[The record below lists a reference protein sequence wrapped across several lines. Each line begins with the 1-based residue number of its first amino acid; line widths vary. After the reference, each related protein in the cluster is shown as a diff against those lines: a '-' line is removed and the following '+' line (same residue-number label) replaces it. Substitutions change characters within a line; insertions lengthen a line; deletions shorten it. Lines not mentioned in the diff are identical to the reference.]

1 VSGPINRLKTAIRC
15 GLHKGPLCTT
25 PLPLSHS
32 QWQNVPLSAQRG
44 NIAKISE
51 VAELE
56 TRTSKHQFILMGF

>member
-1 VSGPINRLKTAIRC
+1 
-15 GLHKGPLCTT
+15 LHKGPLCTT

-32 QWQNVPLSAQRG
+32 QWQNVPLSAQRE